1 MSIVNTI
8 DEKIQSDVLDSDI
21 PVIADFWAEWCGP
34 CKMIGPL
41 LEELSEEYINKI
53 KVVKI
58 DVDKCSQTAIQFSVR
73 SIPTLMIFENG
84 SVKAQHIGAL
94 SKAQLKEFVDNNI

>member
-1 MSIVNTI
+1 MSIINTE
-8 DEKIQSDVLDSDI
+8 DNDFQSNVLDSEI

-34 CKMIGPL
+34 CKMIGPI
-41 LEELSEEYINKI
+41 LEELSEEYSDKI

-94 SKAQLKEFVDNNI
+94 SKAQLKEFIDNNI